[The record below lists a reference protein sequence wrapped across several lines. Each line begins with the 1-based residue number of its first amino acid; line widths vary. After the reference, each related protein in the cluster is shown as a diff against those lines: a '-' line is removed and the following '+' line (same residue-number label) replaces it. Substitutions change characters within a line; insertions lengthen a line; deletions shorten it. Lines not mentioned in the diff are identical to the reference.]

1 MEIWKRQRWTP
12 AAAMDARQRHVAT
25 ASLSP
30 CANGRILVHPGA
42 YGAHA
47 RVHIRRWR
55 PAYGLQIPYAGGK
68 AGDKATRSTSQGGS
82 IWRRWA
88 AGAIAKPRLFSSIAR
103 RVATAS
109 TIGAQRSATLL
120 CASSRDGAHLK
131 SQKRDRLICVL
142 RLFKITVQGPELPNF
157 QISELLA

>member
-1 MEIWKRQRWTP
+1 MGFPFLTPSASETWKFGSASDGRRRQRWTRGSGTSP
-12 AAAMDARQRHVAT
+12 FLAIAMRKRPHFGTSWRVRSSC
-25 ASLSP
+25 AS
-30 CANGRILVHPGA
+30 
-42 YGAHA
+42 AHSQMA
-47 RVHIRRWR
+47 
-55 PAYGLQIPYAGGK
+55 PTAYGLQIPYAGGK

-131 SQKRDRLICVL
+131 SQKRDRLSCCVAA
-142 RLFKITVQGPELPNF
+142 I
-157 QISELLA
+157 